1 MRISDPLHQWS
12 GFRFSAFTIESDAML
27 CLRRVSFAPLR
38 FILAGLVLATGALSA
53 RAAEFPFGLEMRLD
67 APPQP
72 GSKRIPTIEI
82 GDNGEA
88 QLDLWCKSGRGQFS
102 IANDTVIFMAGAM
115 DDASCA
121 PASAQADDALL
132 HALGEAATW
141 TRQGDFVSFAGPTT
155 LRFRI
160 NTN

>member
-1 MRISDPLHQWS
+1 M
-12 GFRFSAFTIESDAML
+12 
-27 CLRRVSFAPLR
+27 
-38 FILAGLVLATGALSA
+38 TGAPSA
-53 RAAEFPFGLEMRLD
+53 RAAEFPFGMEMMLE

-72 GSKRIPTIEI
+72 GSKRIPTLEI

-88 QLDLWCKSGRGQFS
+88 KLDLWCKSGRGQFS
-102 IANDTVIFMAGAM
+102 IANNTVIFMAGTM
-115 DDASCA
+115 DDASCV

-132 HALGEAATW
+132 RALSEAATW

-155 LRFRI
+155 VRFRI

>member
-1 MRISDPLHQWS
+1 MRPPGYDNHLI
-12 GFRFSAFTIESDAML
+12 IESGAMTF
-27 CLRRVSFAPLR
+27 LRQIPFV
-38 FILAGLVLATGALSA
+38 LAGLILAIGSSSA
-53 RAAEFPFGLEMRLD
+53 RAAEFPFGFEMRLE

-72 GSKRIPTIEI
+72 GSKKIPTIEI

-88 QLDLWCKSGRGQFS
+88 RLDLWCKSGRGQFS
-102 IANDTVIFMAGAM
+102 VANDTVIFMAGAM
-115 DDASCA
+115 NEESCA

-132 HALGEAATW
+132 RALGEAATW

-155 LRFRI
+155 VRFRI

>member
-1 MRISDPLHQWS
+1 MRRGGSSRASHPK
-12 GFRFSAFTIESDAML
+12 IESEAMTF
-27 CLRRVSFAPLR
+27 LRQISFA
-38 FILAGLVLATGALSA
+38 LAGLVLASGGAH
-53 RAAEFPFGLEMRLD
+53 AAEFPFGSEMRLE

-102 IANDTVIFMAGAM
+102 VANDTVIFMAGAM
-115 DDASCA
+115 SESSCV
-121 PASAQADDALL
+121 PSSAQADDALL
-132 HALGEAATW
+132 RALGEAATW

-160 NTN
+160 TTN